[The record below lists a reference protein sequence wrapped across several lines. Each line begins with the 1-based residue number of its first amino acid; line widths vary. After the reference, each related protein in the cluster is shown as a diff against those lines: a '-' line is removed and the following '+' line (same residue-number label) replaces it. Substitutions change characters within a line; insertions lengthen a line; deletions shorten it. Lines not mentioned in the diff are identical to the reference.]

1 MDESR
6 RGGDRVERR
15 EFITLLGGAAATWP
29 LAARAQQPAMPVI
42 GFLSSRSPGESAGV
56 VAAFRQ
62 GLRDAGFV
70 EGRNLAIA
78 FRWADG
84 RYDSLP
90 ALAAELVE
98 LRVALIFAAGGP
110 PTAFAVKAA
119 TSTIPIVFS
128 AVSDPVEIGLVPSLN
143 QPGGNI
149 TGMAV
154 FNATLAGKRVELTK
168 ELIPTAAVIG
178 YLLNP
183 ADQMSAVESRDALA
197 AARAF
202 GIDLKILN
210 ASSEEDLETAFAAMA
225 NLRADA
231 LVVAGEPLFDSKRE
245 KIVALAARSAVASVY
260 AWREYVLAGGLI
272 SYGTDLPESYRE
284 AAIYAGR
291 ILKGEKPTSLPVK
304 QPTKFRLAVNLKTAK
319 ALGLIV
325 PPTLLARADEVI
337 E

>member
-1 MDESR
+1 MLDMK
-6 RGGDRVERR
+6 RR
-15 EFITLLGGAAATWP
+15 EFIALIGGGGLL
-29 LAARAQQPAMPVI
+29 LAVKVKRAWGQQPAMPII

-62 GLRDAGFV
+62 GLRESGFV

-90 ALAAELVE
+90 VLAAELVD
-98 LRVALIFAAGGP
+98 LPVTLIFAAGGP

-128 AVSDPVEIGLVPSLN
+128 AVGDPVEIGLVPSLN

-168 ELIPTAAVIG
+168 ELIPRAAGIA

-183 ADQMSAVESRDALA
+183 SNPSSEIESKGALA
-197 AARAF
+197 AARALR
-202 GIDLKILN
+202 IELHVLN
-210 ASSEEDLETAFAAMA
+210 ASTEYELDTAFADAA
-225 NLRADA
+225 KLRAGM
-231 LVVAGEPLFDSKRE
+231 LVVSGEPYFDSQRE
-245 KIVALAARSAVASVY
+245 RLVALSARHA
-260 AWREYVLAGGLI
+260 I
-272 SYGTDLPESYRE
+272 S
-284 AAIYAGR
+284 
-291 ILKGEKPTSLPVK
+291 
-304 QPTKFRLAVNLKTAK
+304 
-319 ALGLIV
+319 
-325 PPTLLARADEVI
+325 
-337 E
+337 